1 MPTPR
6 LFLLQV
12 GQELSPD
19 NPKTFR
25 VSTTG
30 RHQDMVLYQGELW
43 FTAKYFVEMYAWKV
57 SGWSNAFMRDKWQT
71 SEEWLAIRSGALVYP
86 FFRRWFI
93 LPNAGGW
100 LCSNT
105 VYRIGGREVF
115 VAASWNCFQ
124 FWSLFFE
131 SKKFSPNRLGFCSI
145 SVSNMFTLD
154 LRCFHSPYLLI
165 TIIHSLSSYAP
176 LPFFSQ
182 TIIWSP

>member
-124 FWSLFFE
+124 FWSPCIFCYCKLGKPEPFKSQSTGFLF
-131 SKKFSPNRLGFCSI
+131 C
-145 SVSNMFTLD
+145 
-154 LRCFHSPYLLI
+154 
-165 TIIHSLSSYAP
+165 
-176 LPFFSQ
+176 FFSLKEL
-182 TIIWSP
+182 TDLAYLPGCR